1 MLPSDPITKKPKWIG
16 VDFDETL
23 RRYDG
28 TPVKAMVARVKN
40 WIAQGIEVRI
50 VTARVNEVWDD
61 QREARNWDKSG
72 VEEQRKFVA
81 DWCEEQFGVRL
92 KVQWGKS
99 AGMLELWDDKVVRIE
114 ANTGLRLSPSGM
126 EYDDP
131 CNRCGS
137 MVKCDHDE

>member
-1 MLPSDPITKKPKWIG
+1 MQQSDGITKKRKWIG

-28 TPVKAMVARVKN
+28 TPIQAMVNRVQA
-40 WIAQGIEVRI
+40 WLADGVEVRI
-50 VTARVNEVWDD
+50 ITARVAPRELSPNDD
-61 QREARNWDKSG
+61 WIMANGGLDQ
-72 VEEQRKFVA
+72 VKFVQ
-81 DWCEEQFGVRL
+81 DWLESIGLPRL
-92 KVQWGKS
+92 AVQWGKS
-99 AGMLELWDDKVVRIE
+99 PGMLELWDDKVVRVE
-114 ANTGLRLSPSGM
+114 ANTGRRLSPSGM